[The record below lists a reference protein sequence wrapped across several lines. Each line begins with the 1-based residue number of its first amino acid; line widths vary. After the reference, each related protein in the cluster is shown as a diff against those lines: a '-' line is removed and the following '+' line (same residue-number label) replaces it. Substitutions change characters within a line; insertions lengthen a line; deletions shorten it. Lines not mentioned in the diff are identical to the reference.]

1 MILSGHYQMSLAP
14 LGGWTPMVGHMIL
27 SGHYHMSLAPLEG
40 LNPYG
45 GTFDIVWTLSFVPG
59 TFGEAGPLWRDI

>member
-1 MILSGHYQMSLAP
+1 MG
-14 LGGWTPMVGHMIL
+14 GHMIL
-27 SGHYHMSLAPLEG
+27 SGHYQMSLAPLEG